1 MKWLLIITTILGRAH
16 CLLLSKASRR
26 TALYSSEGI
35 GDPEPGTRTRRV
47 RYSGRYPKRFEEK
60 YKELSGDAATIA
72 KVISKGNT
80 PAGQHIPIMLES
92 CLQRMG
98 LSEQDNGAGR
108 DTARLVVDCTL
119 GYGGHSSAILERLL
133 LRNDKSKLLSLD
145 QDPIESQ
152 KAEARLRAVIDES
165 GQGQRQNTLRI
176 VNINFRHLLSY
187 LCEHQLQGKVSAL
200 LCDLGCS
207 SMQLDD
213 ASRGFTFKAD
223 GPLDM
228 RMDPVNNNVTAA
240 VLLQSLSGQPQALAR
255 ILVEN
260 SDEIYAEPIAQ
271 ALVGGGKDNIPTTTS
286 AFRKR
291 IQECLSKV
299 VTPKQDCN
307 KQLIDAT
314 TRRSM
319 QALRIEINQ
328 EFSALDDLLASLEHI
343 LAPGGTAVFLTFHSG
358 EDRRVKKCFKAG
370 FNRGSFAAWSREV
383 ERADWAEQRSNPR
396 SSCVKL
402 RWATRASGADSS

>member
-1 MKWLLIITTILGRAH
+1 MFSGGVLLIVALLGSAN
-16 CLLLSKASRR
+16 CFLLSKASRR
-26 TALYSSEGI
+26 AALYSSEGI
-35 GDPEPGTRTRRV
+35 GDPEPGTRARRL

-92 CLQRMG
+92 CLQRLG
-98 LSEQDNGAGR
+98 LSEQVSGAGR
-108 DTARLVVDCTL
+108 DTAKLVVDCTL

-228 RMDPVNNNVTAA
+228 RMDPVNNNIPAA

-271 ALVGGGKDNIPTTTS
+271 ALVGGGKNNIPNTTS

-307 KQLIDAT
+307 KQLIDTT
-314 TRRSM
+314 TRRCM

-328 EFSALDDLLASLEHI
+328 EFSALDELLASLEHI
-343 LAPGGTAVFLTFHSG
+343 LAPGGRFPDVPQ
-358 EDRRVKKCFKAG
+358 RR
-370 FNRGSFAAWSREV
+370 RPTRH
-383 ERADWAEQRSNPR
+383 QPR
-396 SSCVKL
+396 SANVYLPQS
-402 RWATRASGADSS
+402 